1 MMQRGFS
8 MGGAGPSFQVFI
20 SHSSIDT
27 WVARQLAR
35 YVERCGAVTFLD
47 EADIEYGDDFEERIL
62 AAARASHELIV
73 LLTPWAIKRPYI
85 WLEIG
90 AIWGQGKRI
99 VGVLHGLT
107 ANELVTQEGT
117 PALLKRID
125 LVDINRID
133 TYFDQLK
140 ARIERTRSEN
150 VRS

>member
-1 MMQRGFS
+1 
-8 MGGAGPSFQVFI
+8 MGKAELLFQVFI

-35 YVERCGAVTFLD
+35 YVEGCGATTFLD
-47 EADIEYGDDFEERIL
+47 EADVEYGDDFEERIL
-62 AAARASHELIV
+62 AAARASQELLV

-90 AIWGQGKRI
+90 AVWGQGKRI

-107 ANELVTQEGT
+107 ASELVTQDGT

-125 LVDINRID
+125 LVEINKVD
-133 TYFDQLK
+133 NYFDQL
-140 ARIERTRSEN
+140 RRRVERMRQEHGQAS
-150 VRS
+150 